1 MQMTAAETD
10 AIVARHVA
18 PVGKILIDGVFENSA
33 SGQTLP
39 VYNPAD
45 GREIAQLQAGSTAD
59 VDAAVAAARRSFEA
73 GTWRNLPAPR
83 QAEILWKLSQ
93 LIEDRLEDLATLES
107 IDCGMPIVRTRVHV
121 RRGIEAL
128 RYYAG
133 MCTKL
138 HGQTS
143 SLRGDGV
150 DFHAFTSPEPVGVAA
165 LITPWNGPLL
175 VVCNKVAPALAAGCS
190 VVIKP
195 PEQASLSAL
204 EFGRLALDAG
214 VPPGVINIVTGLGRE
229 AGQALADHPDVN
241 KISFTGSTAVG
252 KALVTAAAG
261 NLKRLCLEL
270 GGKSPIFVFDDA
282 DMAQTIPTLF
292 RAMFANSGQ
301 VCVAGSR
308 IYVQRRSL
316 DRVASG
322 LKAIAARTRLGA
334 GLDPSTELGP
344 LISKEHK
351 ARVLGYI
358 ESGKAEGA
366 ELIHGG
372 GAPAGGGY
380 FVEPTIFLNATANM
394 KMIQEEIFGPVMNLM
409 VFDTLDEVAAI
420 GNNSVYGLGA
430 GVFTTNLDVAH
441 TAARRL
447 HAGNVWVNCYG
458 IMDYSMPFGG
468 FKESGWGREN
478 GFDGVNA
485 FLEPKSVYIAI
496 QQADAR

>member
-1 MQMTAAETD
+1 MQMMSSAAD
-10 AIVARHVA
+10 QMIARYVA
-18 PVGKILIDGVFENSA
+18 PVAKILIDGMLRESA

-45 GREIAQLQAGSTAD
+45 GKEIGRLQAGSKAD

-73 GTWRNLPAPR
+73 GTWRNLPASR

-93 LIEDRLEDLATLES
+93 LIEEQLEDLATLET
-107 IDCGMPIVRTRVHV
+107 IDCGMPIVRTRTHV

-138 HGQTS
+138 HGQTVN
-143 SLRGDGV
+143 LRGESI
-150 DFHAFTSPEPVGVAA
+150 DFHAFTSPEPVGVVA

-190 VVIKP
+190 MVIKP

-204 EFGRLALDAG
+204 RFGQLALDAG
-214 VPPGVINIVTGLGRE
+214 VPPGVINIVTGLGHE

-282 DMAQTIPTLF
+282 CMAQAIPTLF

-308 IYVQRRSL
+308 IYVQRGSL

-322 LKAIAARTRLGA
+322 LKAIAERTRLGP
-334 GLDPSTELGP
+334 GLDPLTELGP
-344 LISKEHK
+344 LISKEQK
-351 ARVLGYI
+351 ARILGYI
-358 ESGKAEGA
+358 ESGKAAGA

-372 GAPAGGGY
+372 GAPTGDGY
-380 FVEPTIFLNATANM
+380 FVEPTIFLNATADM
-394 KMIQEEIFGPVMNLM
+394 KMIREEIFGPVMNLM
-409 VFDTLDEVAAI
+409 PFDTLDEVAAI
-420 GNNSVYGLGA
+420 GNNSVYGLAA
-430 GVFTTNLDVAH
+430 GVFTTNLAVAH

-458 IMDYSMPFGG
+458 MMDYSMPFGG

-478 GFDGVNA
+478 GFEGVNA
-485 FLEPKSVYIAI
+485 FLESKSVYIALQREI
-496 QQADAR
+496 AE